1 MENYYSMPYT
11 TYMYTMF
18 TDRFKCTLNK
28 IVSNCV
34 NYIYSF
40 EVDEVVDF
48 ISSFMEKTP
57 LLPDVMRTTNK
68 EEIRKMFGKGEF
80 PFIYINQL
88 KMADGQYIY
97 GYYISR

>member
-1 MENYYSMPYT
+1 MV
-11 TYMYTMF
+11 
-18 TDRFKCTLNK
+18 CT
-28 IVSNCV
+28 S
-34 NYIYSF
+34 
-40 EVDEVVDF
+40 VDEVYTFEGDDVVDF
-48 ISSFMEKTP
+48 ISSFMERTP

-68 EEIRKMFGKGEF
+68 EEIRKMFGKGKF